1 MPPSG
6 HLGILGS
13 HLVSSFAWRYVT
25 FLDSAEADLA
35 SPLKVDG
42 GGLDVGPLLPKVLAS
57 LPTNNQSS
65 IDDQEEAQIRINLD
79 SARYYLHQTLSILFP
94 L

>member
-1 MPPSG
+1 MVG
-6 HLGILGS
+6 
-13 HLVSSFAWRYVT
+13 SFAWRYVT

-65 IDDQEEAQIRINLD
+65 IDDKKEAQIR
-79 SARYYLHQTLSILFP
+79 P

>member
-1 MPPSG
+1 MVG
-6 HLGILGS
+6 
-13 HLVSSFAWRYVT
+13 SFAWRYVT

-57 LPTNNQSS
+57 LPTYNQSS
-65 IDDQEEAQIRINLD
+65 IHDKKEAQIRINLD
-79 SARYYLHQTLSILFP
+79 SARYFHKTFSTSIFLCNELP
-94 L
+94 